1 MVDTFPLLFDQLT
14 FQVLLEIF
22 GSPLLLG
29 IFTLLFLYTFGLIM
43 RLSFEMLTLMLFIG
57 VMTLIAIFIPELV
70 LIITTITGIFL
81 GLFLFYKILGR

>member
-29 IFTLLFLYTFGLIM
+29 IFTLIFLYTFGLIM

-70 LIITTITGIFL
+70 LIITTIVGIFL
-81 GLFLFYKILGR
+81 GIFLFYKILGR

>member
-22 GSPLLLG
+22 GNPLLLG
-29 IFTLLFLYTFGLIM
+29 IFTLIFLYTFGLIM

-70 LIITTITGIFL
+70 LIITTIVGIFL
-81 GLFLFYKILGR
+81 GIFLFYKILGR

>member
-29 IFTLLFLYTFGLIM
+29 IFTLIFLYIFGLIM

-70 LIITTITGIFL
+70 LIITTIVGIFL
-81 GLFLFYKILGR
+81 GIFLFYKILGR

>member
-29 IFTLLFLYTFGLIM
+29 IFTLLFLYIFGLIM